1 MRRGRKPEVENMT
14 NILVVNFVSRLNKG
28 STAILNSKIKLLS
41 DFFPDAKFVVSAYRP
56 EIDYTQYDVK
66 IVKVAGKIY
75 PLKIMV
81 GQLGLSVLCGL
92 YSVLDKYLGVK
103 VNISI
108 RGEKLQEC
116 ANQSSA
122 KARAKDSLGSFS
134 TLFLLFR
141 CTLWTMLHK
150 FGLNVNRSF
159 CGKKLQEYYDADI
172 VLNTGGDVLTEDY
185 GFPFSH
191 FVNLLFAILL
201 DKPVVICAES
211 IGPFKG
217 RWTRFI
223 TKFVFNRTK
232 LITLRE
238 ERSLKHLQEIG
249 VNKPLIYVT
258 TDVAFMLEPASD
270 ERIKEILTKERFDES
285 MPRIGISVSKIISNY
300 GFPELKSRKDKYNEY
315 VKLMSK
321 VTDYLVDTLNATIV
335 FVPHVIGPGEGSDDR
350 IVADDICK
358 LIKNK
363 DKIISIKEEY
373 TPEEL
378 KGIIGQCDLFI
389 GARMHA
395 TIASTS
401 MLVPTVA
408 IAYSDK
414 THGIIGKM
422 LEYEAYVL
430 DIKDLSY
437 DKLIS
442 KIDDAWKNREK
453 IRKELEVK
461 IPVVKEKAM
470 LNWKLIK
477 EVVDA
482 LKTS

>member
-1 MRRGRKPEVENMT
+1 MT
-14 NILVVNFVSRLNKG
+14 NILIVNFTSRLNKG
-28 STAILNSKIKLLS
+28 SAALLNSKIKLLS
-41 DFFPDAKFVVSAYRP
+41 NFIHGAKFTISTYHP
-56 EIDYTQYDVK
+56 EIDYTQYNVK

-81 GQLGLSVLCGL
+81 AQLGLSVLCGL
-92 YSVLDKYLGVK
+92 DSVLNKYLGVK
-103 VNISI
+103 INLSI
-108 RGEKLQEC
+108 KGKRLQEY
-116 ANQSSA
+116 AGQSKA
-122 KARAKDSLGSFS
+122 KTRAKDSLASFS

-141 CTLWTMLHK
+141 CGLWAILHR
-150 FGLNVNRSF
+150 FGLNVSRSF
-159 CGKKLQEYYDADI
+159 CGKKLQEYYDANI

-185 GFPFSH
+185 DFLFYR

-211 IGPFKG
+211 LGPYKK
-217 RWTRFI
+217 RWNKFI
-223 TKFVFNRTK
+223 AKFVFNRTK

-249 VNKPLIYVT
+249 VNKPPIHVT
-258 TDVAFMLEPASD
+258 ADVAFMLEPASD
-270 ERIKEILTKERFDES
+270 ERIKEILAKEGIKEY
-285 MPRIGISVSKIISNY
+285 MPLIGISVSKIISNY
-300 GFPELKSRKDKYNEY
+300 SFPELKNRKDKYNEY

-321 VTDYLVDTLNATIV
+321 VIDYLVDTLNATIV
-335 FVPHVIGPGEGSDDR
+335 FVPHVIGPGDIDDR

-363 DKIISIKEEY
+363 DKIVSIKEEY

-378 KGIIGQCDLFI
+378 KGIVGQCDLFI

-414 THGIIGKM
+414 THGIIGEM
-422 LEYEAYVL
+422 LGQEKYVL
-430 DIKDLSY
+430 NIKELSY
-437 DKLIS
+437 KSLIS
-442 KIDDAWKNREK
+442 KIDDVWENRE
-453 IRKELEVK
+453 
-461 IPVVKEKAM
+461 
-470 LNWKLIK
+470 
-477 EVVDA
+477 
-482 LKTS
+482 

>member
-1 MRRGRKPEVENMT
+1 MT
-14 NILVVNFVSRLNKG
+14 NILIVNFESRLNKG
-28 STAILNSKIKLLS
+28 STALLNSKIKLLS
-41 DFFPDAKFVVSAYRP
+41 NFISGAKFVVSGYHP
-56 EIDYTQYDVK
+56 EIDYSQYNVK
-66 IVKVAGKIY
+66 IVKVAGEIY
-75 PLKIMV
+75 SLKTVI

-92 YSVLDKYLGVK
+92 DSVLNKYLGAK
-103 VNISI
+103 INIPI
-108 RGEKLQEC
+108 EGKKLQEY
-116 ANQSSA
+116 ASQTTA
-122 KARAKDSLGSFS
+122 KTRAKVSIATFS

-141 CTLWTMLHK
+141 CGLWAMLRR
-150 FGLNVNRSF
+150 FGLNVDRSF
-159 CGKKLQEYYDADI
+159 CGKKMHEYYNADVI
-172 VLNTGGDVLTEDY
+172 LNTGGDVLTEDY
-185 GFPFSH
+185 GFTFSH
-191 FVNLLFAILL
+191 FSNLLFAILL
-201 DKPVVICAES
+201 NKPVIICAES
-211 IGPFKG
+211 IGPFK
-217 RWTRFI
+217 RKLNKSIAR
-223 TKFVFNRTK
+223 FVFNRTK

-249 VNKPLIYVT
+249 VNKPPIYVT
-258 TDVAFMLEPASD
+258 ADVAFTLEPSSN
-270 ERIKEILTKERFDES
+270 ERIKEILTKEGVDES
-285 MPRIGISVSKIISNY
+285 MPHIGISVSKIISNY
-300 GFPELKSRKDKYNEY
+300 GFPELKSHKDKYCEY

-321 VTDYLVDTLNATIV
+321 VIDYLVETLNATIV
-335 FVPHVIGPGEGSDDR
+335 FVPHVIGPGEGNDDR
-350 IVADDICK
+350 SVADDICK

-363 DKIISIKEEY
+363 DKIVSIKEEY

-401 MLVPTVA
+401 MHVPTVA

-414 THGIIGKM
+414 THGIIGTM

-430 DIKDLSY
+430 DVKDLSY
-437 DKLIS
+437 DTLIS
-442 KIDDAWKNREK
+442 KIDDAWENREK

-470 LNWKLIK
+470 LNGKLIK

>member
-1 MRRGRKPEVENMT
+1 MT
-14 NILVVNFVSRLNKG
+14 NILIVNFGSRLNKG

-41 DFFPDAKFVVSAYRP
+41 DFISGAKFVVSVYHP

-66 IVKVAGKIY
+66 IVKVSGEIY
-75 PLKIMV
+75 PLKTMV
-81 GQLGLSVLCGL
+81 GQLVLSVLCGL
-92 YSVLDKYLGVK
+92 YTVLYKYFGVEI
-103 VNISI
+103 NISI
-108 RGEKLQEC
+108 KGKKIQEY
-116 ANQSSA
+116 NSQSTTR
-122 KARAKDSLGSFS
+122 KRAKDSLASFS

-141 CTLWTMLHK
+141 CTLWAVLHK
-150 FGLNVNRSF
+150 FGLSVNRSF

-172 VLNTGGDVLTEDY
+172 VLNTGGDDLTEDY
-185 GFPFSH
+185 VFQFSY

-201 DKPVVICAES
+201 DKPVIICAES
-211 IGPFKG
+211 IGPFK
-217 RWTRFI
+217 RKW
-223 TKFVFNRTK
+223 TKFIAMFVLNGTK

-249 VNKPLIYVT
+249 VNKPPIYVT
-258 TDVAFMLEPASD
+258 ADVAFILEPPPD
-270 ERIKEILTKERFDES
+270 QRIKEILAKEGINE
-285 MPRIGISVSKIISNY
+285 PIPLIGISVSKIISNY

-321 VTDYLVDTLNATIV
+321 VINYLVETLNATIV
-335 FVPHVIGPGEGSDDR
+335 FVPHVIGPGEDNDDR
-350 IVADDICK
+350 IVADGICK

-401 MLVPTVA
+401 MHVPTVA

-414 THGIIGKM
+414 THGIIGTM
-422 LEYEAYVL
+422 LGYEAYVL

-442 KIDDAWKNREK
+442 KINDAWENRYK
-453 IRKELEVK
+453 MKKDLEMK
-461 IPVVKEKAM
+461 MPEIKEKAM
-470 LNWKLIK
+470 LNGKLVKKLIDFLEFPK
-477 EVVDA
+477 NV
-482 LKTS
+482 

>member
-1 MRRGRKPEVENMT
+1 
-14 NILVVNFVSRLNKG
+14 
-28 STAILNSKIKLLS
+28 
-41 DFFPDAKFVVSAYRP
+41 
-56 EIDYTQYDVK
+56 
-66 IVKVAGKIY
+66 
-75 PLKIMV
+75 
-81 GQLGLSVLCGL
+81 
-92 YSVLDKYLGVK
+92 VK

-108 RGEKLQEC
+108 RGKKLQEY
-116 ANQSSA
+116 ASQSTA
-122 KARAKDSLGSFS
+122 KARAKDSLATFL

-141 CTLWTMLHK
+141 CTLWAILHK
-150 FGLNVNRSF
+150 FGSNVNRSF
-159 CGKKLQEYYDADI
+159 CGKKLQEYYNADI
-172 VLNTGGDVLTEDY
+172 ILDTGGDVLTEDY

-211 IGPFKG
+211 IGK
-217 RWTRFI
+217 R
-223 TKFVFNRTK
+223 TKFIAKFIFNRTK

-238 ERSLKHLQEIG
+238 ECSLKHLQEIG
-249 VNKPLIYVT
+249 VNKPPIYVT
-258 TDVAFMLEPASD
+258 ADVAFTLEPPSN
-270 ERIKEILTKERFDES
+270 ERIKEILTKEGIREEYK
-285 MPRIGISVSKIISNY
+285 PLIGISVSKIISNY
-300 GFPELKSRKDKYNEY
+300 GFPELKSREDKYNEY

-321 VTDYLVDTLNATIV
+321 SIDYLVDTLNATIV
-335 FVPHVIGPGEGSDDR
+335 FVPHVIGPGDNNDDR

-358 LIKNK
+358 LIKNR
-363 DKIISIKEEY
+363 DKIVSIKEEY

-422 LEYEAYVL
+422 LGYEMHVL

-437 DKLIS
+437 DTLIS
-442 KIDDAWKNREK
+442 KIDDAWENREEIKKELK
-453 IRKELEVK
+453 IR
-461 IPVVKEKAM
+461 IPEIKGKAM
-470 LNWKLIK
+470 LNGKLIK
-477 EVVDA
+477 EVVD
-482 LKTS
+482 TSEAS

>member
-1 MRRGRKPEVENMT
+1 
-14 NILVVNFVSRLNKG
+14 L
-28 STAILNSKIKLLS
+28 
-41 DFFPDAKFVVSAYRP
+41 D
-56 EIDYTQYDVK
+56 
-66 IVKVAGKIY
+66 
-75 PLKIMV
+75 
-81 GQLGLSVLCGL
+81 SVLN
-92 YSVLDKYLGVK
+92 KYLGLNT
-103 VNISI
+103 NISI
-108 RGEKLQEC
+108 RGKKLQEYSS
-116 ANQSSA
+116 QSTA
-122 KARAKDSLGSFS
+122 KARAKDSLASFS
-134 TLFLLFR
+134 TLFLLSR
-141 CTLWTMLHK
+141 CTLWAMLHN

-159 CGKKLQEYYDADI
+159 CGKKLQEYYDADV

-223 TKFVFNRTK
+223 AKFVFNRTK

-238 ERSLKHLQEIG
+238 ERSLKHLQAIG
-249 VNKPLIYVT
+249 VNKPPIYVT
-258 TDVAFMLEPASD
+258 ADVAFILEPAPSL
-270 ERIKEILTKERFDES
+270 RIKEILAKEGIDEYR
-285 MPRIGISVSKIISNY
+285 PLIGISVSKIISNY
-300 GFPELKSRKDKYNEY
+300 GFPELKSREDKYNEY

-321 VTDYLVDTLNATIV
+321 VIDYLVDTLNVTIV
-335 FVPHVIGPGEGSDDR
+335 FVPHVIGPGEGNDDR
-350 IVADDICK
+350 SVADDICK

-363 DKIISIKEEY
+363 DKIVSIKEEY

-414 THGIIGKM
+414 THGIMGKM
-422 LEYEAYVL
+422 LGYEKYVL
-430 DIKDLSY
+430 DVKDLSY
-437 DKLIS
+437 DMLIS
-442 KIDDAWKNREK
+442 KIDDAWENRDVIK
-453 IRKELEVK
+453 KDLEIK
-461 IPVVKEKAM
+461 IPEIKEKAM
-470 LNWKLIK
+470 LNGKLTK
-477 EVVDA
+477 ELIES
-482 LKTS
+482 LKAS